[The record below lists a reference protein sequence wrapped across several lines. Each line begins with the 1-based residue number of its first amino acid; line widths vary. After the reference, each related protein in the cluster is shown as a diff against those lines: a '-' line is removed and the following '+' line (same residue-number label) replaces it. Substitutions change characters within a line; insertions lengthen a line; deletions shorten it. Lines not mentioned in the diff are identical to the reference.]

1 MAAVTL
7 EQDIA
12 DRVSERIRS
21 EQTMAADA
29 KRVFWSVEGPTFDM
43 RSLIRLG
50 IWGGSATVA
59 LGLAVISA
67 SSSSGSQRLTAAAS
81 SGPASSQP
89 MVSDIET
96 AAQVARTAEETRRLA
111 DQMRALAADR
121 ELLLTRIASIEHGL
135 DDVTGSIKHAT
146 APNPPAAASMPAA
159 PSPPP
164 VAASSPAAPS
174 TPAAPTAAAAPPL
187 QTEAANLPVPPP
199 IPHQAAALITPPDTS
214 EQQAD
219 TPADTAMP
227 ASGLGVDVGGAVN
240 FEGLRTLWFSTRH
253 NNPDLSDELYPVV
266 AVREN
271 NKSHNVDLRLVIGPI
286 TNPETAARFCA
297 GLLASHHYCQTVAF
311 EGQRLSV
318 VGQGP
323 KSGSSSNRHLTSG
336 P

>member
-12 DRVSERIRS
+12 ERVSERIRS
-21 EQTMAADA
+21 EQTMSAAT

-67 SSSSGSQRLTAAAS
+67 YSSTGTQRLATATN
-81 SGPASSQP
+81 SGGSPQP
-89 MVSDIET
+89 VVSDIET
-96 AAQVARTAEETRRLA
+96 AAQVARTTEETRRLA
-111 DQMRALAADR
+111 DQVRTLAADR
-121 ELLLTRIASIEHGL
+121 EQLLTRIAALERGL
-135 DDVTGSIKHAT
+135 DDVTGSIKQV
-146 APNPPAAASMPAA
+146 APANPPPAAASAPASIPAA
-159 PSPPP
+159 PTTPP
-164 VAASSPAAPS
+164 APS
-174 TPAAPTAAAAPPL
+174 PPTAAAAPAAPPP
-187 QTEAANLPVPPP
+187 QAEAANLPVPPP
-199 IPHQAAALITPPDTS
+199 VPHQAAAIAAPDTS

-219 TPADTAMP
+219 AASDTAMA

-240 FEGLRTLWFSTRH
+240 FEGLRTLWLSTKH
-253 NNPDLSDELYPVV
+253 NNPDLPDELYPVV

-286 TNPETAARFCA
+286 TSPEAAARFCA

-311 EGQRLSV
+311 EGQRLSMA
-318 VGQGP
+318 GQAP
-323 KSGSSSNRHLTSG
+323 KPSASSNRHLTSG